1 MKRITIITLV
11 LLAAN
16 FAIASISAHQP
27 FFASTEIPSLAKQDT
42 TTKKVD
48 EFKRIDVNQLNENVQ
63 SAIKKLA
70 ESYQI
75 DEVWYNEARQI
86 TKVVISSNAD
96 KSKME
101 VILDNEGKK
110 VE

>member
-1 MKRITIITLV
+1 MKRITIISLV
-11 LLAAN
+11 LFAAN

-27 FFASTEIPSLAKQDT
+27 FFASTEIQSLAKQDT
-42 TTKKVD
+42 TTTKVD
-48 EFKRIDVNQLNENVQ
+48 EFKKIEVNQLNENVQ

-70 ESYQI
+70 ESNQI

-86 TKVVISSNAD
+86 TKVIISSNAD

-101 VILDNEGKK
+101 VLLDNEGKK
-110 VE
+110 IE